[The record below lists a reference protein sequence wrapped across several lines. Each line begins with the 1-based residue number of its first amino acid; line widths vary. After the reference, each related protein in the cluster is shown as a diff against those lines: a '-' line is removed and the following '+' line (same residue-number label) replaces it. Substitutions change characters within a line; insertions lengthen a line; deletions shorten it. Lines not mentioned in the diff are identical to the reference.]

1 MQNHKLTRVSFISRL
16 SLGFLFIYHGLV
28 PKILWLSSVEIHL
41 VSLSGLNI
49 SANIISP
56 IAGIGEMILGCS
68 ILFFKKSIIPV
79 YIAVIVLLLLLLF
92 VSLVSP
98 KYLIDAF
105 NPVTTNVLGLGFC
118 YLIWFTHDNQK
129 I

>member
-1 MQNHKLTRVSFISRL
+1 MQNHKLTHVSFISRL

-41 VSLSGLNI
+41 ASLSGLNI
-49 SANIISP
+49 SANVISP

-105 NPVTTNVLGLGFC
+105 NPFTTNVLGLGFC

>member
-1 MQNHKLTRVSFISRL
+1 MQNHKLTHVSFISRL

-41 VSLSGLNI
+41 ASLSGLNI

-68 ILFFKKSIIPV
+68 ILFFKKSIIAV

-129 I
+129 M

>member
-1 MQNHKLTRVSFISRL
+1 MQNHKLTHVSFISKL

-41 VSLSGLNI
+41 ASLSGLNI

-56 IAGIGEMILGCS
+56 TAGIGEMILGCS
-68 ILFFKKSIIPV
+68 IIFFKKSIIPV

-118 YLIWFTHDNQK
+118 YLIWFTHDN
-129 I
+129 

>member
-1 MQNHKLTRVSFISRL
+1 MQNHKLTHVSFISRL

-49 SANIISP
+49 SASIISP

-129 I
+129 M

>member
-1 MQNHKLTRVSFISRL
+1 MQNYKLTHVSFISRL

-28 PKILWLSSVEIHL
+28 PKILWLSSIEIHL
-41 VSLSGLNI
+41 ASLSGLNI

-56 IAGIGEMILGCS
+56 IVGIGEMILGCS

>member
-1 MQNHKLTRVSFISRL
+1 MQNHKLTHVSFISRL

-28 PKILWLSSVEIHL
+28 PKILWLSSVEVHL
-41 VSLSGLNI
+41 ASLSGLNI

-92 VSLVSP
+92 VGLVSP

>member
-1 MQNHKLTRVSFISRL
+1 
-16 SLGFLFIYHGLV
+16 
-28 PKILWLSSVEIHL
+28 
-41 VSLSGLNI
+41 
-49 SANIISP
+49 
-56 IAGIGEMILGCS
+56 MILGCS

>member
-1 MQNHKLTRVSFISRL
+1 MQNSKLTHISFISRL

-41 VSLSGLNI
+41 ASLSGLNI

-68 ILFFKKSIIPV
+68 ILFFKKSIIAV

-129 I
+129 M